1 MFLIIAIRPVICYFF
16 QSCINRRINVDS
28 HWCIGTYY
36 LIMLFLRLQARFFL
50 MLNRFA
56 CVWPKD
62 YQRGSLGKSHQNGD
76 YLKQAMQ
83 KKIMLPQGSNLQP
96 LVPTKSFTCI
106 NFFKIIFTVENKRA
120 HKSNNHRAI
129 GNLNFNQTGYI
140 NNMKE
145 KCLILESSQY
155 TRSSSYTLVIYIQSQ
170 HNSDRKSEIKKYY
183 KIFRIAAF

>member
-1 MFLIIAIRPVICYFF
+1 
-16 QSCINRRINVDS
+16 
-28 HWCIGTYY
+28 
-36 LIMLFLRLQARFFL
+36 MLK
-50 MLNRFA
+50 RFA

-83 KKIMLPQGSNLQP
+83 KKLCSHRIRTCSLWFQLNLL
-96 LVPTKSFTCI
+96 LVSI
-106 NFFKIIFTVENKRA
+106 FFKIIFTVENKRA

-183 KIFRIAAF
+183 KRFRIAAF